1 MRVRNIR
8 TIIIYKSAYV
18 RKVTFIWISISTL
31 GNRNG
36 LNGGVI
42 SFNGV
47 SEIPDPITVLMGG
60 NYGFNGG
67 ILQYSWGRNDYW
79 GRNSF

>member
-1 MRVRNIR
+1 MQNGL
-8 TIIIYKSAYV
+8 YNH
-18 RKVTFIWISISTL
+18 TL